1 MKLTEIEKIPVSS
14 FRGYDSTAIP
24 TNLKINFKPLPGKSG
39 YFYYLNRTGSVY
51 IVTPDKKKII
61 AELKLDPY
69 NFPIDN
75 TVQVNTISVDPDY
88 RGQGLGLALYGIV
101 LAVLRKTL
109 VSGDMQTPNGR
120 RMWTILYNLQR
131 QIPNLVVRGYFTIA
145 DYDFD
150 DEKDIPIIMGQL
162 GSEYLGQ
169 LGLFH
174 VFAFDVN
181 PNIKGKE
188 LEATIKTRFSKI
200 YNNDFD
206 IVNSV
211 GLFAR
216 IE

>member
-1 MKLTEIEKIPVSS
+1 MKLTEIEKIPAAA
-14 FRGYDSTAIP
+14 FRGYDAKQLSHHKP
-24 TNLKINFKPLPGKSG
+24 HLKPLPGNSG
-39 YFYYLNRTGSVY
+39 YFYYTYNRNDIG
-51 IVTPDKKKII
+51 IVTPDKENEV
-61 AELKLDPY
+61 ASLELDPY
-69 NFPIDN
+69 SFPIKDA
-75 TVQVNTISVDPDY
+75 VQVSTITVDPKY

-101 LAVLRKTL
+101 LAVLGKTL
-109 VSGDMQTPNGR
+109 VSGDMQTPKGR
-120 RMWTILYNLQR
+120 QMWTILYNLQR
-131 QIPNLVVRGYFTIA
+131 QIPNLAVRGYFTIA

-150 DEKDIPIIMGQL
+150 DEKDIPIIVGQL

>member
-1 MKLTEIEKIPVSS
+1 
-14 FRGYDSTAIP
+14 
-24 TNLKINFKPLPGKSG
+24 
-39 YFYYLNRTGSVY
+39 
-51 IVTPDKKKII
+51 
-61 AELKLDPY
+61 
-69 NFPIDN
+69 
-75 TVQVNTISVDPDY
+75 
-88 RGQGLGLALYGIV
+88 LALYGIV

-109 VSGDMQTPNGR
+109 VSGDMQTTNGR

-150 DEKDIPIIMGQL
+150 DEKDIPIIIGQL

-200 YNNDFD
+200 YNNDSD